1 MHKPRQPQFRLRV
14 YIKKVILIV
23 HECAAEVLAA
33 CDSLGR
39 VAANDDFVCEEKKGV
54 CIFFFQFNL
63 LPPYLLRLQ
72 GNIKIDPTTLTTKL
86 FR

>member
-1 MHKPRQPQFRLRV
+1 MWSGCFGGQCAVQSSASGMC
-14 YIKKVILIV
+14 
-23 HECAAEVLAA
+23 ECAAEVLEA

-54 CIFFFQFNL
+54 CRFFFRFNS
-63 LPPYLLRLQ
+63 LPPYLLRSQ